1 MSNFSERLSEL
12 IFDGGLNMS
21 QLGGFLG
28 CGEAPVSRYCSGA
41 ALPTY
46 ELLIKTA
53 DFFKVTCDFLLGTD
67 DESRAKTF
75 APAPSFSSQFK
86 KLCRENNISRYKL
99 HRTTGIAES
108 VMRYWA
114 QGKTN
119 PSVPNLILLAQKG
132 FGCTV
137 DYLVGREV

>member
-12 IFDGGLNMS
+12 IFDNNLNML
-21 QLGGFLG
+21 QLGEILG
-28 CGEAPVSRYCSGA
+28 CGEASVSRYCSGT

-53 DFFKVTCDFLLGTD
+53 DFFKVTCDFLLGID
-67 DESRAKTF
+67 DDSRAKTF
-75 APAPSFSSQFK
+75 APSPAFSEQFRK
-86 KLCRENNISRYKL
+86 VCKENNISRYKL
-99 HRTTGIAES
+99 HKTTGIAES

-114 QGKTN
+114 QGKTK
-119 PSVPNLILLAQKG
+119 PSVPNLVLLAQKG

-137 DYLVGREV
+137 DYLVGREL